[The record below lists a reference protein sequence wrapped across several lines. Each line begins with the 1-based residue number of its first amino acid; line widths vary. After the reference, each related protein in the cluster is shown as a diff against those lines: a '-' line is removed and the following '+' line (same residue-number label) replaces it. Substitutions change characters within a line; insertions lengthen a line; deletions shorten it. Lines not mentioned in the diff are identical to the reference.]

1 MKRFY
6 LIVGCIIIIII
17 IIIIIRDKRC
27 S

>member
-17 IIIIIRDKRC
+17 IIIIRDKRC